1 MAIMAFFRRESRR
14 NNPTSASRSSGTGG
28 RAGPALVW
36 SIDLATAVFSYTAAT
51 LNGRE
56 LVPELIRA
64 RLADGLRD
72 LELEPPQ
79 PRELDRLTAGFDQEA
94 WARLAIAAAA
104 LEMENL
110 RQVLRR
116 HADRSGC
123 LPMVEAGFLGVARDL
138 NLLTRPVLCQ
148 SEMRVEELARQFSH
162 RLGVAVEGETAAESA
177 EKLLRL
183 DYARLLDEAARAR
196 DSAEE
201 QMEYLRKLQEDEMR
215 RRRPRGK
222 W

>member
-1 MAIMAFFRRESRR
+1 MAIMAFFRRDVRR
-14 NNPTSASRSSGTGG
+14 QA
-28 RAGPALVW
+28 AKEPAPPPAW
-36 SIDLATAVFSYTAAT
+36 NIDLLTAVFSYAAGM

-56 LVPELIRA
+56 LIADLIRA

-72 LELEPPQ
+72 LEQEPPQ
-79 PRELDRLTAGFDQEA
+79 PRELDRWVGDFDQEA

-104 LEMENL
+104 LEVEDL
-110 RQVLRR
+110 RQVLRQR
-116 HADRSGC
+116 AEAGGC
-123 LPMVEAGFLGVARDL
+123 LPMVQTGFVALARDL

-148 SEMRVEELARQFSH
+148 SETRVEELARQFSH
-162 RLGVAVEGETAAESA
+162 RLGVAIEGETAEASA
-177 EKLLRL
+177 EQLRRL
-183 DYARLLDEAARAR
+183 DYSRLLAEAARAR

-201 QMEYLRKLQEDEMR
+201 QMEYLRKLQEEEMR